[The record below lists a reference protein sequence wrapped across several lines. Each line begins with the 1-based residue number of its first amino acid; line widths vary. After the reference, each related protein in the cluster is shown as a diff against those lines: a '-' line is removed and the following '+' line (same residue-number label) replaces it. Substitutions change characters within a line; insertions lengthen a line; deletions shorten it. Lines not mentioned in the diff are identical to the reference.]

1 MVELD
6 VSVVSGEGCIVGV
19 VSVVFSE
26 DIDEDG
32 FVVSAE
38 VVFEI
43 ADVVVG
49 VVSVDG
55 GVDVDGVVVD
65 GVVVDGVVVVDGGIT
80 DVSGMEQF
88 LSTKPGQL
96 QTFNSGS
103 NQSL

>member
-1 MVELD
+1 M
-6 VSVVSGEGCIVGV
+6 
-19 VSVVFSE
+19 
-26 DIDEDG
+26 
-32 FVVSAE
+32 
-38 VVFEI
+38 FEI

-65 GVVVDGVVVVDGGIT
+65 GVVVVVVVDGGII

-88 LSTKPGQL
+88 LSTESGQL
-96 QTFNSGS
+96 QTFNSRS

>member
-65 GVVVDGVVVVDGGIT
+65 GVVVVDGGII

-88 LSTKPGQL
+88 LSTESGQL